1 MTGTLHSADGIST
14 EPIGV
19 EDFSE
24 GTIIISGP
32 DGGALPASLGGS
44 FRAVFPEGA
53 AVQTS
58 VCRTHARPVN
68 RAVSMMTLRG
78 SVCLYG
84 QIHASTVR
92 FSLLSKSKSVDFQ
105 SLSECVDF
113 QSLSESLDF
122 QSLSVCVDFQS
133 LASQCQS
140 LLIS

>member
-1 MTGTLHSADGIST
+1 MELVGVDRSYHPSNIILTAEGMAQYGRSRVDGTGKRDGCAGTNIGALLRGVTCGDGQGFLVGPGVTGTLHSADGIST

-68 RAVSMMTLRG
+68 RAVSMTRG
-78 SVCLYG
+78 SG
-84 QIHASTVR
+84 R
-92 FSLLSKSKSVDFQ
+92 
-105 SLSECVDF
+105 
-113 QSLSESLDF
+113 
-122 QSLSVCVDFQS
+122 
-133 LASQCQS
+133 
-140 LLIS
+140 